1 MNKKAK
7 KIIIGSLIGVVVLYF
22 GLGIIG
28 TLVATEGFI
37 NVRNCD
43 PDLLEQ
49 DFYRVQKCRADYE
62 SLKDRE
68 VVTFP
73 CGKETLTGYLYENP
87 SPKGVIV
94 FSHGVKN
101 LADANMS
108 QVQDYYVSHG
118 YTVFS
123 FDMTGCGRS
132 TGKGIR
138 TLYESTN
145 CVVNAVNKVKELDKT
160 KELPIFLIGHSWGA
174 YGAVTASSKV
184 DGVKAV
190 ASFSAYNTPS
200 ELMYGS
206 VEAKTSKAM
215 ILTKPAF
222 ELGLFLH
229 WGAKVHQSA
238 ESAIKNNPNIPY
250 VIIHGT
256 EDKTVPYKTYS
267 LYDNIVNDHYENV
280 TAIKLEGIHHGTPWK
295 TLEAET
301 LTGEYEKGLSDL
313 RKEHKGKLPDE
324 IKEQYIA
331 SIDLD
336 KSSAVNTE
344 LLEKIDTVFDSFV
357 IK

>member
-7 KIIIGSLIGVVVLYF
+7 KIIIGSLIGAVTLYF

-43 PDLLEQ
+43 VDLLEQ
-49 DFYRVQKCRADYE
+49 DFYRVQKCRADYD

-68 VVTFP
+68 IVTFP
-73 CGKETLTGYLYENP
+73 CGKETLTGYLYTNP

-94 FSHGVKN
+94 FSHGVMN

-108 QVQDYYVSHG
+108 QMQDYYFTHG

-160 KELPIFLIGHSWGA
+160 KDLPIFLIGHSWGA
-174 YGAVTASSKV
+174 YGAVTASNKV

-200 ELMYGS
+200 DMMYGS
-206 VEAKTSKAM
+206 MEVNTSKAM
-215 ILTKPAF
+215 ILARPAE

-229 WGAKVHQSA
+229 WGANIYQSA

-250 VIIHGT
+250 VVIHGT
-256 EDKTVPYKTYS
+256 EDTTVLFKSYS

-280 TAIKLEGIHHGTPWK
+280 TTVKLEGIHHGTPWK

-301 LTGEYEKGLSDL
+301 YTGECEKALKDL
-313 RKEHKGKLPDE
+313 RKQYKNKLPDDVRE
-324 IKEQYIA
+324 EYIA
-331 SIDLD
+331 SVDKE
-336 KSSAVNTE
+336 KSSVINTE
-344 LLEKIDTVFDSFV
+344 LLNLIDETFTSKIS
-357 IK
+357 